1 MEESLEHEIQQ
12 LFDWNPPRLA
22 AHPDSDECPPLATP
36 FRAYYD
42 RHLDPKL
49 SLKQVRTLPSLL
61 LDISSQAA
69 NELSVLAEHKLPDV
83 AQGFFGAS
91 YRARPMKTKMADATA
106 VAEFYDSTTAQYC
119 LPIAS
124 TLVFHPNSP
133 EWRKIVEFRPDGE
146 ARVPPSRFIALEEEY
161 GPAVAH
167 GPFFPFEIPREVWQS
182 MELVERDRICSLFER
197 LPILAIWEIF
207 SRSDAADKLIMDLDR
222 TTVFPFDD
230 SESATLGLSPLP
242 LDALKTPWKRPA
254 APVKQREI
262 LSNAAGYPLRKRTD
276 AANPP
281 RIVPSSRG
289 KAADV
294 LPGDPPTPESIVQH
308 AWSRAVNRDSTVIV
322 FHSGNFERIGIRD
335 RATQT
340 LYLSDL
346 IEVPTCSE
354 PGYGK
359 LHIGLYITIFRDA
372 LDRLAQGTVGKG
384 ESAPAARAT
393 NTPTKRRSESLN
405 IETAP
410 TKRQRTGSPPNDELV
425 PEPAVLEAAT
435 RNLVLLRLHYG
446 QYDSVAPA
454 SFLRVGPS
462 LAEAPHPGL
471 YRPPRA
477 KKSYSI
483 HECISLTLRAEL
495 GAGACSVVHSGT
507 LSVKLTSGETSVID
521 VVAKIAILPFQRERL
536 RHEYSIY
543 RHLAPSTIS
552 GIPKVYGLFEDM
564 ETGSLALV
572 MSPCGSNLWTVCS
585 GKPGPPPVST
595 TQQAQFMATLK
606 NIHAAGVRHRDLRLH
621 NLMLGDAGEA
631 FIVDFDCSRINPRF
645 SKTKN
650 DAEVE
655 QLQGIFNG
663 SGDKPESVST
673 ARTASWHGP
682 DDDYSD
688 SDTE

>member
-12 LFDWNPPRLA
+12 LFDWNPPRLE

-42 RHLDPKL
+42 RHLDSKL
-49 SLKQVRTLPSLL
+49 ALKQVRTLPSLL

-69 NELSVLAEHKLPDV
+69 HELSVLAEHKLPDV
-83 AQGFFGAS
+83 ARGFFGAA

-124 TLVFHPNSP
+124 TLVFHPNSH
-133 EWRKIVEFRPDGE
+133 EWRRIVEFRPDGE
-146 ARVPPSRFIALEEEY
+146 ARTPPSRFIALEEEY

-182 MELVERDRICSLFER
+182 MELAERDRICSLFEQ

-230 SESATLGLSPLP
+230 GESATLAGLSPLP
-242 LDALKTPWKRPA
+242 LDALKTPWKRPS
-254 APVKQREI
+254 APVTQSKK
-262 LSNAAGYPLRKRTD
+262 LSNGGGHPLRKRAD
-276 AANPP
+276 PP
-281 RIVPSSRG
+281 GIVPSSRA
-289 KAADV
+289 KAVDV
-294 LPGDPPTPESIVQH
+294 LPGDPPTPESIVRH
-308 AWSRAVNRDSTVIV
+308 AWSRAVSRDSTVIV

-346 IEVPTCSE
+346 IE
-354 PGYGK
+354 
-359 LHIGLYITIFRDA
+359 DA
-372 LDRLAQGTVGKG
+372 LDRLAQGKLGKG
-384 ESAPAARAT
+384 ESPPAARAA
-393 NTPTKRRSESLN
+393 NTPTKRPSESSDT
-405 IETAP
+405 ETAP
-410 TKRQRTGSPPNDELV
+410 TKRQRTGSPPVDELV
-425 PEPAVLEAAT
+425 PEPAVLEAEAAT

-446 QYDSVAPA
+446 QFDSVAPA

-462 LAEAPHPGL
+462 LVEASHSGL

-477 KKSYSI
+477 KKSYSLL
-483 HECISLTLRAEL
+483 ECISLTLTAEL
-495 GAGACSVVHSGT
+495 GAGACSVVHSGI
-507 LSVKLTSGETSVID
+507 LSVKLISGETFVID
-521 VVAKIAILPFQRERL
+521 IVAKIAILPFQRERL

-543 RHLAPSTIS
+543 RHLAPSAIS

-572 MSPCGSNLWTVCS
+572 MSPCGSNLWKLCS

-606 NIHAAGVRHRDLRLH
+606 KIHATGIRHRDLRLH
-621 NLMLGDAGEA
+621 NLLLSDAGEA
-631 FIVDFDCSRINPRF
+631 FIVDFDCSRIDPRP

-663 SGDKPESVST
+663 SGEKPESVST
-673 ARTASWHGP
+673 ARTVSWHGR
-682 DDDYSD
+682 DDDD
-688 SDTE
+688 SEDTE